1 MERRAT
7 GHTGLTWIT
16 VISGEL
22 ALTAGTS
29 FGLSG
34 TVSATRR
41 PAGRCTVAQGRSD
54 CIKRPGRVASPVI
67 VDPREGNIIKSGV
80 LLGRKSDGFA
90 VAGSQSSGTA
100 TFWRNT
106 GMGSYWLDAAAEI
119 KGNRIRGSL
128 SCRNNHPAPTNG
140 GHHSTVPGHRRG
152 QCAAAAGL

>member
-34 TVSATRR
+34 TVSNLTQRI
-41 PAGRCTVAQGRSD
+41 S
-54 CIKRPGRVASPVI
+54 S
-67 VDPREGNIIKSGV
+67 SLV
-80 LLGRKSDGFA
+80 LP
-90 VAGSQSSGTA
+90 GSQSSGTA

>member
-34 TVSATRR
+34 TVSNLTPR
-41 PAGRCTVAQGRSD
+41 VAQGRSD